1 MINIVRMLWQA
12 LNGLIKIALICL
24 VAFMVVMYFNLD
36 VGTNPQKAD
45 VIIVPEGQILRGM
58 KAVKLLNQ
66 DYARSHKIIVSP
78 LNRASGTLK
87 QTYHDIGA
95 SQDSIVAEPNAT
107 STWTNATQTIK
118 LMKEQGW
125 KSALVVT
132 SDFHTR
138 RTKLAFDR
146 AAQGTDM
153 TFTIV
158 SAYANHEG
166 QEVKY
171 YQDGENLKLSVQ
183 EIFKLVGYYLYLYE
197 WVDI

>member
-1 MINIVRMLWQA
+1 MINILRSFWHGFRAFL
-12 LNGLIKIALICL
+12 KISLVCL
-24 VAFMVVMYFNLD
+24 LTFMVVMYFNLD
-36 VGTNPQKAD
+36 VGTKPQEAD

-95 SQDSIVAEPNAT
+95 GADSIVAEPSAT
-107 STWTNATQTIK
+107 STWTNATHTIK
-118 LMKEQGW
+118 MMQEAGW
-125 KSALVVT
+125 ESALVVT

-138 RTKLAFDR
+138 RTKLAFER
-146 AAQGTDM
+146 AARGTGLEF
-153 TFTIV
+153 TFV
-158 SAYANHEG
+158 SAYAEHDG

-171 YQDGENLKLSVQ
+171 YQDDENIKLSIQ
-183 EIFKLVGYYLYLYE
+183 EIFKLMGYYLYMYQ
-197 WVDI
+197 WIDI